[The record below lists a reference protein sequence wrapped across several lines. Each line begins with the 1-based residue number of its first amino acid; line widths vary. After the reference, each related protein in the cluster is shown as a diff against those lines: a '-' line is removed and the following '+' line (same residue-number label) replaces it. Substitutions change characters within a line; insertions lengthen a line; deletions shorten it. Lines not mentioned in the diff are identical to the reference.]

1 MKMANSDKDL
11 LPKHVAIIMDG
22 NRRWAAARGLGPV
35 EGHRVA
41 AEKAIEP
48 VVDRAIKLGIKY
60 LTFWAFSSENWKRDK
75 EEIEGLFGVF
85 RDALKQKTERLHRKG
100 VHLKILG
107 DINRFPKDIAQR
119 AVKGVAETSKNHTI
133 TVSFALNYGGRPEI
147 LGAVK
152 KLLKDKV
159 SWKKVDETL
168 FASYLDTHGM
178 PDPDLIIRTGG
189 EKRLSGLMPWQA
201 IYAELYFTRTLWPD
215 FTPAKFTRAVASF
228 TQRNRR
234 FGGGRFKSYTKSQG
248 KAPSTRTSLEQTV
261 AA

>member
-1 MKMANSDKDL
+1 MTKVEKTN

-48 VVDRAIKLGIKY
+48 VVDRAIELGIKY

-75 EEIEGLFGVF
+75 KEIEGLFQVF
-85 RDALKQKTERLHRKG
+85 RDALKQKTERLHQKG

-107 DINRFPKDIAQR
+107 DITRFPEDIVRR
-119 AVKGVAETSKNHTI
+119 AIKGVKETSANHTI

-152 KLLKDKV
+152 KMLKDGV
-159 SWKKVDETL
+159 SWKKVDEAL
-168 FASYLDTHGM
+168 FSAYLDTSGM

-189 EKRLSGLMPWQA
+189 EKRLSGLMPWQS
-201 IYAELYFTRTLWPD
+201 IYAELYFTKTLWPD
-215 FTPAKFTRAVASF
+215 FSPARFQKAIDSF
-228 TQRNRR
+228 QKRNRR
-234 FGGGRFKSYTKSQG
+234 FGGGKYKSYRK
-248 KAPSTRTSLEQTV
+248 TRRCSAGTTALS
-261 AA
+261 A